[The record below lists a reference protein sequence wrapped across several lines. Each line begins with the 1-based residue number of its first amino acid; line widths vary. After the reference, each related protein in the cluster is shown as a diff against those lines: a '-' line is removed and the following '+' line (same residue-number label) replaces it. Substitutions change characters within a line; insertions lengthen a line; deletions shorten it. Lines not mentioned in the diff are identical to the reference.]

1 MSCVYTRIE
10 LCIHQSFLVY
20 TQHHHRLPTLT
31 PSLGSCLATGCRRP
45 YNPDGGPGFCNV
57 RNQKDC
63 FMPSDFNCVCR
74 KNAKGEVLKRES
86 SAIVQREPCVCPADV
101 FEAAVLTEK
110 EARKLVKDQV
120 KAEAAAARMDT
131 TLDGLLSDEQ
141 AVEMSLASEGASE
154 VIGVKSRLD
163 LGMETWLME
172 RSDTF
177 LRAGALRGEDPDKI
191 SSDNEAQSALA
202 KRIYYTTLRSMQR
215 LTPEILWVALDV
227 GISSHVCSLVG

>member
-1 MSCVYTRIE
+1 M
-10 LCIHQSFLVY
+10 
-20 TQHHHRLPTLT
+20 
-31 PSLGSCLATGCRRP
+31 
-45 YNPDGGPGFCNV
+45 

-63 FMPSDFNCVCR
+63 FMPLAFNCVCR

-101 FEAAVLTEK
+101 FDAAVLAEK
-110 EARKLVKDQV
+110 AARKLVKDQV

-141 AVEMSLASEGASE
+141 AVEMSLASEGALASE

-177 LRAGALRGEDPDKI
+177 VRAGALRGEDPDKI

>member
-1 MSCVYTRIE
+1 
-10 LCIHQSFLVY
+10 
-20 TQHHHRLPTLT
+20 
-31 PSLGSCLATGCRRP
+31 
-45 YNPDGGPGFCNV
+45 
-57 RNQKDC
+57 
-63 FMPSDFNCVCR
+63 MPSDFNCVCR

-154 VIGVKSRLD
+154 VVGVKSRLD
-163 LGMETWLME
+163 VGMESWLLE
-172 RSDTF
+172 RSEKV
-177 LRAGALRGEDPDKI
+177 RAEGAQRGEDPEKI
-191 SSDNEAQSALA
+191 SSDDEAQAALA

-215 LTPEILWVALDV
+215 LTPEFLWLALDM
-227 GISSHVCSLVG
+227 GFTSHVCSLVG